1 MTRGAVMLA
10 TLIAAISLDPR
21 LARADDAGKPWAR
34 GVSKERKA
42 KAQSLLEQGN
52 VLFLENRHKEALGL
66 YEAALAAWD
75 HPAIRFNAVRAL
87 VVLDRPIAAQE
98 NLEKALA
105 YGAEPLEDA
114 VYREALNYQRLL
126 VAMIGD
132 LEIRCDQPGVTVR
145 VNGAALMTCPGVHR
159 QRMTPGK
166 HVVSG
171 SGGRL
176 LARTIDAVV
185 TPGKLETIE
194 VKLAPI
200 DELVAHARWAA
211 WKPWAV
217 VGAGV
222 VLVGVGTVF
231 RVQAERESN
240 AIEAIVQDRC
250 QASCTPDQYGL
261 GDRQARV
268 DRNNALWTTG
278 LAVGA
283 TAIATGLTLVILNRP
298 QLRARETRVVATGA
312 SGDELGFA
320 VAGSF

>member
-1 MTRGAVMLA
+1 MRGVVMLT
-10 TLIAAISLDPR
+10 TLIVAMSLDPR
-21 LARADDAGKPWAR
+21 SARADDVGKPWAR
-34 GVSKERKA
+34 GVRKELKA
-42 KAQSLLEQGN
+42 KAQALLEQGN
-52 VLFLENRHKEALGL
+52 VLFLENRHKEALAK

-105 YGAEPLEDA
+105 YGAEPLEEA

-126 VAMIGD
+126 AAMIGD

-145 VNGAALMTCPGVHR
+145 VNGAVLLTCPGVVR

-171 SGGRL
+171 SGSAL

-185 TPGKLETIE
+185 TPGKLETIS
-194 VKLAPI
+194 VKLAAL
-200 DELVAHARWAA
+200 DDLVAHSRWAP
-211 WKPWAV
+211 WKPWAF

-222 VLVGVGTVF
+222 LLVGGGAVF
-231 RVQAERESN
+231 RVKAESESN

-250 QASCTPDQYGL
+250 QASCTPDQHGL

-268 DRNNALWTTG
+268 DRNNAMWMTG

-283 TAIATGLTLVILNRP
+283 TAVTAGLALVILNRP
-298 QLRARETRVVATGA
+298 QLRAQETRVVATGA
-312 SGDELGFA
+312 SRDELGFA
-320 VAGSF
+320 VTGTF

>member
-1 MTRGAVMLA
+1 MMRATMMLA
-10 TLIAAISLDPR
+10 VLLAALSPGP
-21 LARADDAGKPWAR
+21 ARADDAEKPWVR
-34 GVSKERKA
+34 GVSKELKA

-52 VLFLENRHKEALGL
+52 VLFLENRHKEALAL
-66 YEAALAAWD
+66 YEQALAAWD

-87 VVLDRPIAAQE
+87 VVLDRPVAAQE

-105 YGAEPLEDA
+105 YGPEPLEDA

-126 VAMIGD
+126 AGMIGE
-132 LEIRCDQPGVTVR
+132 LEIRCGQPGVTVR
-145 VNGAALMTCPGVHR
+145 VNGAVLLTCPGVHK

-171 SGGRL
+171 SGDRL

-185 TPGKLETIE
+185 TPGKLESIE
-194 VKLAPI
+194 VTLAPL
-200 DELVAHARWAA
+200 DDLVAHSRWTP

-222 VLVGVGTVF
+222 VLVGVGAVF
-231 RVQAERESN
+231 RVKARSESDE
-240 AIEAIVQDRC
+240 IEAIVRDRC
-250 QASCTPDQYGL
+250 QASCTPDQHGL
-261 GDRQARV
+261 GDRQDRV

-278 LAVGA
+278 LVVGA
-283 TAIATGLTLVILNRP
+283 TAVATGLTLVILNRP
-298 QLRARETRVVATGA
+298 QVRARETRVVATGA

-320 VAGSF
+320 VAGTF

>member
-1 MTRGAVMLA
+1 MRSVMLA
-10 TLIAAISLDPR
+10 TLLAAMVLAPGV
-21 LARADDAGKPWAR
+21 ARADDAEKPWVR
-34 GVSKERKA
+34 GVSKELKA

-52 VLFLENRHKEALGL
+52 VLFLENRHKEALAL
-66 YEAALAAWD
+66 YEKALAAWD
-75 HPAIRFNAVRAL
+75 HPAIRFNVVRAL

-105 YGAEPLEDA
+105 YGPEPLEDA

-126 VAMIGD
+126 AGMIGD
-132 LEIRCDQPGVTVR
+132 LEIRCDQSGVTLR

-171 SGGRL
+171 SGDRL
-176 LARTIDAVV
+176 QARTIDAVV
-185 TPGKLETIE
+185 TPGKLESIE
-194 VKLAPI
+194 VKLAPL
-200 DELVAHARWAA
+200 EQLVAHYRWTP

-222 VLVGVGTVF
+222 VLVGVGAVF
-231 RVQAERESN
+231 RVKARTESTE
-240 AIEAIVQDRC
+240 IEAIVQDRC

-261 GDRQARV
+261 GDREARV

-278 LAVGA
+278 LVVGA
-283 TAIATGLTLVILNRP
+283 TAVATGLTLVILNRP
-298 QLRARETRVVATGA
+298 QVRARETRVVATGA

-320 VAGSF
+320 VAGTF